1 MKRLRDILPAEVTKW
16 VGAPDPDIRDIK
28 LDSRQVAPGSL
39 FVAMPGTR
47 VDGHQYIERAIAS
60 GAVAVL
66 CQALPDELQD
76 HIAYIQVDDVP
87 QMLGR
92 INQKFFDNP
101 SRKTNL
107 VGVTGTNGKTT
118 IATLLFQLYSKLGY
132 KVGLISTIEIRI
144 GDRRED
150 ASHTTPDNITLNQLL
165 KGMVDEGCDYVF
177 MEVSSHALE
186 QQRVAGL
193 YYAGAVFTNLT
204 HDHLDYH
211 GTFQAYLQAKKKLFD
226 ALEKSAFALVNIDD
240 KHGMIMVQNT
250 QAKVQTYSL
259 QRPADFKGKIIQNAI
274 EGLQMQVNRQMIY
287 TRLTGRYNA
296 SNLLAVYGVAI
307 LLGQADEEVLTAISA
322 LKPATGRFD
331 VLLDP
336 KQGKTGVIDYAHTP
350 DALEKVLQAVREVR
364 QPGGKIITVVGCG
377 GNRDKTKRPV
387 MARISAL
394 LSDLVVLT
402 SDNPR
407 DEDPDAIIQD
417 MWNGLNEEEQGGIYR
432 ITDRHEAIRI
442 AWQLAKPGDI
452 VLVAGKGH
460 ETYQE
465 IKGKRY
471 PFDDKAEIIALISQ
485 A

>member
-66 CQALPDELQD
+66 CQSLPDELQD

-226 ALEKSAFALVNIDD
+226 ALGKSAFALVNIDD

>member
-1 MKRLRDILPAEVTKW
+1 MRDILPAEVTKW

-322 LKPATGRFD
+322 LKPANGRFD